1 MATIHLVGRDC
12 VVLLVRRYVCRS
24 DPFPSDLAASFRF
37 SCSSS
42 PSVNKLVHPK
52 RSWNVPTWP
61 PPNGP
66 QRWCFNRNPL
76 RPKFPVAARSV
87 WMNGS
92 DNWTMMAIDW
102 SQDNSTRWLSVNGT
116 RWLHRLQ
123 RPLWHWLAT
132 GYAVRTVPRAQFA
145 CLARPNISLVAAQ
158 ENWQCVKFPR
168 IFFLFQM
175 NQSRKFF

>member
-61 PPNGP
+61 PPNVP

-87 WMNGS
+87 WLNGS

-102 SQDNSTRWLSVNGT
+102 SQDNCNSLALGQWNKMIAPTATAVMALAGHWIR
-116 RWLHRLQ
+116 RLHRPQSAICMSREAKYFSCCSSRELTMCQ
-123 RPLWHWLAT
+123 
-132 GYAVRTVPRAQFA
+132 VPTHF
-145 CLARPNISLVAAQ
+145 LSLSN
-158 ENWQCVKFPR
+158 ESK
-168 IFFLFQM
+168 
-175 NQSRKFF
+175 S